1 MIEREAYSEAAIAR
15 RLTRLLMAILLAF
28 GAIGLALSY
37 WSVVRTMALAV
48 RPDNPRLV
56 EAEFRVQRGRI
67 LDRNNVILAENAGPT
82 NAQVREY
89 PIAESGPAVGHY
101 SLRYG
106 ATGIEASYNELLRGD
121 DRPTAE
127 RALDDLLNIPP
138 TGRHIRLTLD
148 ATLQQG
154 AARLMAGQQGALV
167 LLELTDE
174 PAAEVRA
181 MVSQPWYDPAEL
193 DALFESLETDDD
205 ISLFNRATQGQY
217 QPGLV
222 LLPLLTAA
230 AIDVDVI
237 DPSATVDNATRSVG
251 IDGHT
256 QGCLAPA
263 DEPLTWLAATQS
275 LCPGAAADLG
285 ELLDADGLTR
295 ALQQFGLYSR
305 PVLPIPTADVVAP
318 AVSDITQAAL
328 GQAELTVS
336 PLQVALAYG
345 ALTSGQLAP
354 PRLVEAVQSP
364 GGGWKPV
371 ALEDASTMPV
381 LRPATTALMR
391 ATLSESDDISGLSVP
406 VLSAPGGQVNQWY
419 VGLAP
424 SGDPRFVVVVVL
436 EQPADPALAETI
448 GQMVLTQAL
457 LQP

>member
-15 RLTRLLMAILLAF
+15 RLSRLLVAILLAF
-28 GAIGLALSY
+28 GAIALALSY
-37 WSVVRTMALAV
+37 WSVVRATALAE

-67 LDRNNVILAENAGPT
+67 LDRNNVILAENTGPA

-89 PIAESGPAVGHY
+89 PVAEAGPAVGHY

-121 DRPTAE
+121 DRPVAE

-138 TGRHIRLTLD
+138 TGRHVRLALD
-148 ATLQQG
+148 ATLQQS

-193 DALFESLETDDD
+193 DALFESLDTGND

-222 LLPLLTAA
+222 LLPLLAATA
-230 AIDVDVI
+230 VDESVI
-237 DPSATVDNATRSVG
+237 DPSAIVDNATRPVG
-251 IDGHT
+251 IDGRT
-256 QGCLAPA
+256 GGCLLPA
-263 DEPLTWLAATQS
+263 DEPLTWLAATRS

-285 ELLDADGLTR
+285 ALLGTDGLTR
-295 ALQQFGLYSR
+295 ALQQFGLYSQ
-305 PVLPIPTADVVAP
+305 PVLPIPTADAAAP
-318 AVSDITQAAL
+318 AVSDITQSAL

-345 ALTSGQLAP
+345 ALASGQLAP
-354 PRLVEAVQSP
+354 PRLVEAVQAT
-364 GGGWKPV
+364 GGGWEAV
-371 ALEDASTMPV
+371 ALEDAATVPV

-391 ATLSESDDISGLSVP
+391 AALPESDEIRGLSVP

-424 SGDPRFVVVVVL
+424 GGDPRYVVVVVL
-436 EQPADPALAETI
+436 EQPAEPALAETI
-448 GQMVLTQAL
+448 GRAVLAQAL

>member
-15 RLTRLLMAILLAF
+15 RLTRLLVASLLAF
-28 GAIGLALSY
+28 GIIALALSY
-37 WSVVRTMALAV
+37 WSVVRTTALAE

-67 LDRNNVILAENAGPT
+67 LDRNNVILAENAGPV

-89 PIAESGPAVGHY
+89 PVAEAGPAVGHY

-121 DRPTAE
+121 DRPAAE
-127 RALDDLLNIPP
+127 RALDDLLHIPP
-138 TGRHIRLTLD
+138 TGRHIRLALD
-148 ATLQQG
+148 ATLQQS
-154 AARLMAGQQGALV
+154 AARLMAGQPGALV

-193 DALFESLETDDD
+193 DALFESLEADDN

-222 LLPLLTAA
+222 LLPLLVAA
-230 AIDVDVI
+230 AVDEGVI
-237 DPSATVDNATRSVG
+237 DPSATVDNATRPVG
-251 IDGHT
+251 IDGRT
-256 QGCLAPA
+256 QGCLLPA
-263 DEPLTWLAATQS
+263 TEPLTWLAATQS

-285 ELLDADGLTR
+285 ALLGPDGLTA

-305 PVLPIPTADVVAP
+305 LALPIPTADAATP

-328 GQAELTVS
+328 GQAELTIS

-345 ALTSGQLAP
+345 ALASGQLMP

-364 GGGWKPV
+364 GGGWESV
-371 ALEDASTMPV
+371 ALEDAVSIPV
-381 LRPATTALMR
+381 LRPATAALMR
-391 ATLSESDDISGLSVP
+391 AALPESDDISGLSVP

-419 VGLAP
+419 AGRAP
-424 SGDPRFVVVVVL
+424 SGDSRYVVVVVL
-436 EQPADPALAETI
+436 EQSAEPALAETI
-448 GQMVLTQAL
+448 GRTLLAQAM